1 VGAYRKPVA
10 VVTLVLV
17 ALGLGAAIL
26 AGIHGSGGS
35 SMSSSTTTVLS
46 GSEDGAAGRSAAAAP
61 SASSVGAASATELGR
76 VVPAEGPDI
85 IRTGSLALSVRKG
98 RLLEVFDAVTS
109 DAASEGGFVADSSTA
124 EQNRKAPSAS
134 LVLRVPSE
142 RFTQLMLAVSTLGK
156 VESQQVQGQ
165 DVTGQL
171 VNLSARITNLQDEE
185 QALRKLV
192 QAAGSIPNILK
203 VQNEL
208 FTVESEIEQLSA
220 QQASLD
226 NQTTYATLTVNLVS
240 SATRAAVKPKPRG
253 ENTLSRGVKLAWHN
267 LAVAV
272 RAVVLGVGWAFP
284 LLVAAAL
291 AYVVWR
297 LRRRRG
303 MTSPSPAGP

>member
-1 VGAYRKPVA
+1 MGAYRKPIA
-10 VVTLVLV
+10 VVTLVV
-17 ALGLGAAIL
+17 VVLGLGAAIL
-26 AGIHGSGGS
+26 AGIHGPGGS
-35 SMSSSTTTVLS
+35 STSSSTTVPS
-46 GSEDGAAGRSAAAAP
+46 RAAGGEAGRSASAAP
-61 SASSVGAASATELGR
+61 SASSVGTASATELGR
-76 VVPAEGPDI
+76 VVPAVGPDI

-109 DAASEGGFVADSSTA
+109 DAENEGGFVADSSTA

-171 VNLSARITNLQDEE
+171 VNLSARITNLQAEE
-185 QALRKLV
+185 EALRKLV

-240 SATRAAVKPKPRG
+240 SATPAAVKPKPRR
-253 ENTLSRGVKLAWHN
+253 ENTFSRGVKLAWHN

-272 RAVVLGVGWAFP
+272 RAIVLGVGWAFP

-303 MTSPSPAGP
+303 MTTPSPAGP